1 MTTAPSAT
9 PTPATLDGLRRD
21 AEALLDG
28 DRRVVLGIVGAPASG
43 KSTVA
48 EALVARLGDH
58 ATLVPMDGFHLAHTE
73 LTRLGRVERKGA
85 PDTFDA
91 AGFVSLLRRIRADDG
106 TTVYAPEFRREVE
119 DAIAGAVPVGP
130 EARLVVVE
138 GNYLLHDD
146 GAWSEVLGL
155 LDACWFVDIDDDLR
169 VARLVARHMRFGRG
183 EDEARERALGSDQRN
198 AELVIGTAGR
208 ATRVVRIVE
217 DDPAPSAARLT
228 VSPAARPPRPD
239 R

>member
-1 MTTAPSAT
+1 MTSAV
-9 PTPATLDGLRRD
+9 PTTTATLDTLRRD
-21 AEALLDG
+21 AEALLTGDG
-28 DRRVVLGIVGAPASG
+28 RVVLGIVGAPASG

-48 EALVARLGDH
+48 EALVARLGEH
-58 ATLVPMDGFHLAHTE
+58 ATLVPMDGFHLAHSE

-106 TTVYAPEFRREVE
+106 STVYAPEFRREIE
-119 DAIAGAVPVGP
+119 DAIASAVPVGP

-146 GAWSEVLGL
+146 GPWSEVLGL
-155 LDACWFVDIDDDLR
+155 LDACWFIDIDDDVR
-169 VARLVARHMRFGRG
+169 IGRLVARHVHFGRTQ
-183 EDEARERALGSDQRN
+183 EEAHERAAGSDQRN
-198 AELVIGTAGR
+198 AELVIGTAVR

-217 DDPAPSAARLT
+217 DDAAPSA
-228 VSPAARPPRPD
+228 
-239 R
+239 